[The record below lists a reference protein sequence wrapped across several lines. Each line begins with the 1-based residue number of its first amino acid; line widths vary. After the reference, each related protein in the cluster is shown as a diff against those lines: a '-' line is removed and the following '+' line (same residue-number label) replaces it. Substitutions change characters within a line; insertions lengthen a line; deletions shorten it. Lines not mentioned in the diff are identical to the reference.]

1 MRFTKRIFELNS
13 DNDIT
18 AYVNSPWQV
27 SSYKEICSDWFCDT
41 EVLYIGVDHYMQYS
55 DEIEERW
62 IFENDSATDQVF
74 QVEYLDATRDLI
86 WGEATQ
92 SLLLS
97 FTAGVLL
104 ALSAIV

>member
-1 MRFTKRIFELNS
+1 M
-13 DNDIT
+13 
-18 AYVNSPWQV
+18 
-27 SSYKEICSDWFCDT
+27 
-41 EVLYIGVDHYMQYS
+41 LYIGVDHYMQYS